1 MGKQARFQ
9 LIFLAPALLLFS
21 TFVLWPLAQSLYLS
35 LFKWSGLSATKTFI
49 GVDNYTRLA
58 QDEVFRSAVG
68 HSGWLLLVVGVL
80 IFVLALGLAHAM
92 TLPGRLAAAVRSFFL
107 FPHVMSLVAVAILWR
122 FVFDPTKGGLANG
135 IIGQQ
140 VDWLGQ
146 KSSALPSVGAAF
158 LWYSLG
164 FYVLLFMA
172 ALSQRDHEVLEAAE
186 LDGTSPWVKFTQVT
200 WPMIWS
206 VRRVAIVYL
215 AINVANVFALVWV
228 MTAGGPDRATETMLT
243 LLYQVGFAQ
252 SKFGYA
258 SAMAVA
264 NLALVALVSAGIMV
278 ATRRNPA

>member
-9 LIFLAPALLLFS
+9 LSFLAPAIALFGL
-21 TFVLWPLAQSLYLS
+21 FVLWPLGQALYLS
-35 LFKWSGLSATKTFI
+35 LFKWSGLSANKTFI
-49 GVDNYTRLA
+49 GLENYTRLA
-58 QDEVFRSAVG
+58 RDEVFRGAVG
-68 HSGWLLLVVGVL
+68 HSAWLLVVVGFL

-92 TLPGRLAAAVRSFFL
+92 NLPGRISKAVRSFFL

-135 IIGQQ
+135 ILGQQ

-146 KSSALPSVGAAF
+146 KSTALPSVGAAF

-172 ALSQRDHEVLEAAE
+172 ALSQRDHEVMEAAE
-186 LDGTSPWVKFTQVT
+186 LDGTSPWVKFSQVT

-206 VRRVAIVYL
+206 VRRVAVIYL
-215 AINVANVFALVWV
+215 AINVANVFALVWI

-243 LLYQVGFAQ
+243 VLYQVGFAQ

-258 SAMAVA
+258 SAMAVT
-264 NLALVALVSAGIMV
+264 NLILVALITAGIMT
-278 ATRRNPA
+278 ATRRYPA